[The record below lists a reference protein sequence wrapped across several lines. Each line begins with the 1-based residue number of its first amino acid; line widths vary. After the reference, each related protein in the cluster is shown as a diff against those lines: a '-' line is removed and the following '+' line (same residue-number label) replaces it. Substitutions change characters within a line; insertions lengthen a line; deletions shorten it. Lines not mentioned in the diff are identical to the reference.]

1 MVVFPP
7 VDKQLNH
14 ANMGVP
20 LTDSTK
26 NTPPAHEG
34 ISQNN
39 APNIL
44 QVSLET
50 IKIKS
55 LARILT
61 SSDD

>member
-20 LTDSTK
+20 LMDTTN
-26 NTPPAHEG
+26 NTPPAHKG

-55 LARILT
+55 LARIIT
-61 SSDD
+61 SFDD